1 MTGAELIT
9 IAGAATVLAVTPGPE
24 TILTVRL
31 SALRRKAGLIYSL
44 GSATG
49 MTVWMIAA
57 LTGISALL
65 TTFPSALLVLKVVG
79 GLYLC
84 FLGILAARQ
93 ALRIRAELRGTP
105 PRGQVSEIAAATDDL
120 VISEA
125 VDTGAVVGASDVV
138 SDGAVVGASDVVSD
152 GAVVGTGTEI
162 GTGSEVN
169 AAPDGKKSWGQ
180 LRSVISYRRGL
191 ISSLSNPKAG
201 LFFLAV
207 MPTLVPSSAAG
218 VDYLLL
224 ISVVIGLMLA
234 YQILLAFIAG
244 MAAAALQRRSTD
256 FYIEAVSAV
265 VLVVMGI
272 AVIAIPV

>member
-84 FLGILAARQ
+84 FLGVLAGRQ

-125 VDTGAVVGASDVV
+125 VDTGAEVDARTAAGDGGVVRDDAEVGA
-138 SDGAVVGASDVVSD
+138 GIG
-152 GAVVGTGTEI
+152 VGTESVI
-162 GTGSEVN
+162 N
-169 AAPDGKKSWGQ
+169 AEPGGKKSWGQ

-256 FYIEAVSAV
+256 FYIEAVSAA

>member
-1 MTGAELIT
+1 MTGPELIT

-49 MTVWMIAA
+49 MTIWMIAA

-65 TTFPSALLVLKVVG
+65 TTFPSALHVLKVVG

-84 FLGILAARQ
+84 LLGMLAARQ
-93 ALRIRAELRGTP
+93 ALRIRSELRGEP
-105 PRGQVSEIAAATDDL
+105 PRGQVSEIVAATDDL
-120 VISEA
+120 DELEA
-125 VDTGAVVGASDVV
+125 AEVGPGSAADAS
-138 SDGAVVGASDVVSD
+138 
-152 GAVVGTGTEI
+152 
-162 GTGSEVN
+162 TGSG
-169 AAPDGKKSWGQ
+169 AKKSWGQ

-207 MPTLVPSSAAG
+207 MPTLVPSSAGG

-234 YQILLAFIAG
+234 YQILRAFMAG

-256 FYIEAVSAV
+256 FYIEAVSAA
-265 VLVVMGI
+265 VLVIMGI
-272 AVIAIPV
+272 AVIAIPM

>member
-84 FLGILAARQ
+84 LLGVLAARQ

-105 PRGQVSEIAAATDDL
+105 PRGQVSEIVAATDDL
-120 VISEA
+120 GELETA
-125 VDTGAVVGASDVV
+125 EVGAEV
-138 SDGAVVGASDVVSD
+138 SAGSPADAIAGTG
-152 GAVVGTGTEI
+152 VGTEPG
-162 GTGSEVN
+162 
-169 AAPDGKKSWGQ
+169 AKKSWGQ

-191 ISSLSNPKAG
+191 FSSLSNPKAG

-256 FYIEAVSAV
+256 FYIEAVSAA

>member
-1 MTGAELIT
+1 MTGPELIT

-49 MTVWMIAA
+49 MTIWMIAA

-65 TTFPSALLVLKVVG
+65 RTFPSALLILKIVG

-84 FLGILAARQ
+84 LLGVLAARQ
-93 ALRIRAELRGTP
+93 ALRIRAELRGEA
-105 PRGQVSEIAAATDDL
+105 PRGQVSEIVAATDDL
-120 VISEA
+120 IEGEEA
-125 VDTGAVVGASDVV
+125 DTAAEVTASSGASGAGAGAGSDTDVLA
-138 SDGAVVGASDVVSD
+138 GADAGAGD
-152 GAVVGTGTEI
+152 
-162 GTGSEVN
+162 
-169 AAPDGKKSWGQ
+169 KKSWGQ

-207 MPTLVPSSAAG
+207 MPTLVPASAAG
-218 VDYLLL
+218 VDYVVLV
-224 ISVVIGLMLA
+224 SVVVGLMLA
-234 YQILLAFIAG
+234 YQILLALIAG

-256 FYIEAVSAV
+256 FYIEAVSAT
-265 VLVVMGI
+265 VLVIMGI

>member
-65 TTFPSALLVLKVVG
+65 TTLPSALLVLKVVG

-84 FLGILAARQ
+84 LLGVLAARQ
-93 ALRIRAELRGTP
+93 ALRIRTELRGTP
-105 PRGQVSEIAAATDDL
+105 PRGQVSEIVAATDDL
-120 VISEA
+120 GELETA
-125 VDTGAVVGASDVV
+125 EVGA
-138 SDGAVVGASDVVSD
+138 GVGAEVD
-152 GAVVGTGTEI
+152 A
-162 GTGSEVN
+162 GSPTD
-169 AAPDGKKSWGQ
+169 AIADSGSKKSWGQ

-191 ISSLSNPKAG
+191 FSSLSNPKAG

-224 ISVVIGLMLA
+224 ITVVIGLMLA

-256 FYIEAVSAV
+256 FYIEAVSAA

-272 AVIAIPV
+272 AVIAIPM

>member
-9 IAGAATVLAVTPGPE
+9 IAGAATALAVTPGPE

-49 MTVWMIAA
+49 MTIWMIAA

-65 TTFPSALLVLKVVG
+65 TTFPSALIVLKVVG

-84 FLGILAARQ
+84 LLGTLAARQ
-93 ALRIRAELRGTP
+93 ALRIRSELRGAP
-105 PRGQVSEIAAATDDL
+105 PLGQVSEIVAATDDL
-120 VISEA
+120 AKPE
-125 VDTGAVVGASDVV
+125 
-138 SDGAVVGASDVVSD
+138 
-152 GAVVGTGTEI
+152 
-162 GTGSEVN
+162 GSELETAEFETAEVGVGS
-169 AAPDGKKSWGQ
+169 AADASAEAGNSAEAGAKKSWGQ

-234 YQILLAFIAG
+234 YQVLLAFIAG

-256 FYIEAVSAV
+256 FYIEAVSAA
-265 VLVVMGI
+265 VLVIMGI
-272 AVIAIPV
+272 AVIAIPM

>member
-1 MTGAELIT
+1 MTGPELVT

-49 MTVWMIAA
+49 MTIWMIAA

-65 TTFPSALLVLKVVG
+65 RTFPSALLILKIIG

-84 FLGILAARQ
+84 LLGVLAARQ
-93 ALRIRAELRGTP
+93 ALRIRSELRGEA
-105 PRGQVSEIAAATDDL
+105 PRGQVSQIVAATDDL
-120 VISEA
+120 LVGDDADTPAEVAARSGVSG
-125 VDTGAVVGASDVV
+125 VDARSDVSGIGASAGLDVGV
-138 SDGAVVGASDVVSD
+138 ASDAEA
-152 GAVVGTGTEI
+152 GAGAG
-162 GTGSEVN
+162 
-169 AAPDGKKSWGQ
+169 GKKSWGQ
-180 LRSVISYRRGL
+180 LRSVVSYRRGL

-207 MPTLVPSSAAG
+207 MPTLVPASAAG
-218 VDYLLL
+218 IDFVVLV
-224 ISVVIGLMLA
+224 SVVVGLMLA
-234 YQILLAFIAG
+234 YQILLALIAG

-256 FYIEAVSAV
+256 FYIEAVSATI
-265 VLVVMGI
+265 LVIMGI
-272 AVIAIPV
+272 AVIAIPM

>member
-1 MTGAELIT
+1 MTGPELIT

-49 MTVWMIAA
+49 MTIWMVAA

-65 TTFPSALLVLKVVG
+65 RAYPSALIILKTVG

-84 FLGILAARQ
+84 LLGILAARQ
-93 ALRIRAELRGTP
+93 ALRIRSELRGEP
-105 PRGQVSEIAAATDDL
+105 PRGQVSEIVAATDDL
-120 VISEA
+120 IAEDAPATGEDAVAAEA
-125 VDTGAVVGASDVV
+125 DSGAG
-138 SDGAVVGASDVVSD
+138 
-152 GAVVGTGTEI
+152 E
-162 GTGSEVN
+162 
-169 AAPDGKKSWGQ
+169 KKSWGQ

-207 MPTLVPSSAAG
+207 MPTLVPASAAG
-218 VDYLLL
+218 IDFL
-224 ISVVIGLMLA
+224 ILVSVVVGLMLA
-234 YQILLAFIAG
+234 YQVLLALIAG
-244 MAAAALQRRSTD
+244 TAAAALQRRSTD
-256 FYIEAVSAV
+256 FYIEAVSAA
-265 VLVVMGI
+265 VLVIMGI
-272 AVIAIPV
+272 AVIAIPM